1 MRFAHTQS
9 HEYEIQDIENIFG
22 GSLYVTNRWY
32 PALLWDHEN
41 SKKEIVKIT
50 SSRLSRSVSSRW
62 NHLQKVRKKTGQVKY
77 QNMTKDEKCFAERY
91 FPSHRFMFND
101 VDDCAIKSRQLAFWI
116 YFKNLTSNWLLR
128 DQSKKI
134 QKLLQK

>member
-1 MRFAHTQS
+1 MRFARTQS

-62 NHLQKVRKKTGQVKY
+62 NHLQKVR
-77 QNMTKDEKCFAERY
+77 EKQGKLNIRTWQKMKSVSPNGIFLHIALC
-91 FPSHRFMFND
+91 SMMLMIVQLK
-101 VDDCAIKSRQLAFWI
+101 VDNWPFEFTSRIWHQI
-116 YFKNLTSNWLLR
+116 DY
-128 DQSKKI
+128 
-134 QKLLQK
+134 